1 MLKQNRGYS
10 LIEIGVGILIL
21 TVFLLFSL
29 GLFNGCYNNYR
40 GIKARNLA
48 MDRAIYHVEQMLQTD
63 SDELAGYFVR
73 DNKNSLIPNPY
84 FEEYIHDNFTSFRSK
99 YASYKGISVD
109 DIVTPPAVGSD
120 DMKGFIKAYSET
132 LINSYIYNEA
142 HSEAT
147 QDQLDRGTYGFLDE
161 DGKVD
166 EMTIVLDN
174 ENAFGYSD
182 SNDYIASNNGALKV
196 VKQVTRIPA
205 VGGKAYGNNV
215 LVLRVTVYY
224 TKEFKRNMPEN
235 EMDSIVIETVKVK

>member
-1 MLKQNRGYS
+1 MLKHDRGYS

-73 DNKNSLIPNPY
+73 DNKNALIPNPY
-84 FEEYIHDNFTSFRSK
+84 FAEFVHDNFTSFRGR
-99 YASYKGISVD
+99 YASYMGINVD
-109 DIVTPPAVGSD
+109 DVVTPPAVGSD
-120 DMKGFIKAYSET
+120 DMNGFIRAYSEA
-132 LINSYIYNEA
+132 LINAYIYNEA

-147 QDQLDRGTYGFLDE
+147 QEQLNNGSYGFLDE
-161 DGKVD
+161 DGKLEEYNV
-166 EMTIVLDN
+166 VLDN
-174 ENAFGYSD
+174 ENAFGYDD
-182 SNDYIASNNGALKV
+182 SNEYVASNNGALKV
-196 VKQVTRIPA
+196 VKQVNRIPA
-205 VGGKAYGNNV
+205 RSNKAFGNNV
-215 LVLRVTVYY
+215 LVLKVTVYY

-235 EMDSIVIETVKVK
+235 EMDSITIETVKIK